1 MGLLNQQFPLSFNHL
16 VDPLY
21 ILFHILHIFA
31 SLDPVFTRNHPFGSG
46 ARAAADDGL
55 PLLHNN
61 AKSVITLYYRVLLD
75 FSTFSKFYY

>member
-1 MGLLNQQFPLSFNHL
+1 MGLLNQQFPLSFNHF

-55 PLLHNN
+55 PLLHNDTHN
-61 AKSVITLYYRVLLD
+61 PNYTLLSGIIEYSVFLQSLD
-75 FSTFSKFYY
+75 